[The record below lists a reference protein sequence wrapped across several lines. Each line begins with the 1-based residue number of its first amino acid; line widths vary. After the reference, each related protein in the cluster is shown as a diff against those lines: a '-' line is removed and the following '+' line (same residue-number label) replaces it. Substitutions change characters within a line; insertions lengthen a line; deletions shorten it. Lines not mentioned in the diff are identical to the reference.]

1 MSASSSDGNKTLIDR
16 KSVNHLMIA
25 YSNTGDAAGAF
36 EVLSRYKDIG
46 FIPDTK
52 TVNTL
57 LKAIEKSGD
66 LVYIKK
72 LENFA
77 SYFWGNDLIADHVTL
92 KYATSIFRKSGE
104 AKAARWLNGM
114 MDQGF
119 TGTNYLFERLAPYL
133 DDKRLDELRRR
144 QGPEETAARAAAA
157 AVKVSSRA
165 PSPLVA
171 QPRRSWS
178 PGGSISTAE
187 IVPYEVIEVI
197 NEAQLVKAKYSALL
211 DKYSEGGNTVSI
223 EGIMKEMT
231 IRGIPLNIFHYNH
244 LLRCHAFNKSFS
256 QALKVVKECTDVGLK
271 LTTTSMH
278 HLCEASVRS
287 SNPFNPEQVLLDMQL
302 LGMQPGTSMLLTA
315 IILTCYTSITLPL
328 PYPTLTCPTLPCLT
342 LPYPTLPTAFNR
354 PLPAG
359 SDHAGPC

>member
-1 MSASSSDGNKTLIDR
+1 MSASSSDSNKTLIDR
-16 KSVNHLMIA
+16 KSVNHLLIA

-36 EVLSRYKDIG
+36 EVLTRYKNTG

-57 LKAIEKSGD
+57 LKAIENSGD
-66 LVYIKK
+66 PVYVKK
-72 LENFA
+72 LENFS
-77 SYFWGNDLIADHVTL
+77 SYFWGSDLIADHVTL
-92 KYATSIFRKSGE
+92 KIATSIFKKSGE

-119 TGTNYLFERLAPYL
+119 DGTNYLFDRLAPYI
-133 DDKRLDELRRR
+133 DDKRFDELCRR
-144 QGPEETAARAAAA
+144 QGPEEQAARAAA
-157 AVKVSSRA
+157 VKVPSRA
-165 PSPLVA
+165 SSPLVA
-171 QPRRSWS
+171 QPRRSWA
-178 PGGSISTAE
+178 PGGASSTCE

-197 NEAQLVKAKYSALL
+197 NEAQLVKAKYSAILN
-211 DKYSEGGNTVSI
+211 KYSEGGNTVSI

-244 LLRCHAFNKSFS
+244 LLRGHAFNKSFS
-256 QALKVVKECTDVGLK
+256 KALKVVKECADLGLK

-302 LGMQPGTSMLLTA
+302 LGMQPGNLTLLEDMT
-315 IILTCYTSITLPL
+315 LTCYTSITLPL
-328 PYPTLTCPTLPCLT
+328 HHPYTTLT
-342 LPYPTLPTAFNR
+342 LPYPTLFYPNLFYLT
-354 PLPAG
+354 LPYPAY
-359 SDHAGPC
+359 CL